1 MDESIAVVTHYYG
14 HIGVAVLDVTGEL
27 HLGDFVLIHGHT
39 TEFSQEVGSLEL
51 NHHKIQFAGPGME
64 AALKVVKPVRRG
76 DRVYKISELPEE
88 PPLI

>member
-14 HIGVAVLDVTGEL
+14 HIGVAVLDVTGEM
-27 HLGDFVLIHGHT
+27 HLGDMILIQGHS
-39 TEFSQEVGSLEL
+39 TEFSQEVCSLEL

-64 AALKVVKPVRRG
+64 VALKVNKPVHRG
-76 DRVYKISELPEE
+76 DRIYKISEMIEE